1 MSKPCIV
8 SCSSLQP
15 EIEKLLKDGE
25 LDADVY
31 YLDKRLHEFP
41 DKLEIALQKELPKRV
56 AECPGRVVVVYGDYC
71 LGFQKS
77 MKDFV
82 KDHGAVKV
90 DAVNCIDCLLGGHG
104 AAFKRDPDH
113 KFFFLTPG
121 FLGFSLK
128 MLEEPRDKV
137 QEMFSSLEGIVLVES
152 LEPFDQQKV
161 QAFSE
166 HTGLPVTETIH
177 VGVEGV
183 KAVLDEAIAQL

>member
-8 SCSSLQP
+8 SCSILQP
-15 EIEKLLKDGE
+15 EIEKLLEQGD

-31 YLDKRLHEFP
+31 FLDKHLHMVP
-41 DKLEIALQKELPKRV
+41 DQLEIVLQKELPQRTTK
-56 AECPGRVVVVYGDYC
+56 CPGRVIVVYGDYC

-77 MKDFV
+77 MKEFV

-90 DAVNCIDCLLGGHG
+90 DAVNCIDCLMGGHG
-104 AAFKRDPDH
+104 ANLKRDPDH

-121 FLGFSLK
+121 FLDFSLEI
-128 MLEEPRDKV
+128 LEKPRDEAQKLC
-137 QEMFSSLEGIVLVES
+137 SSLEGIILVES
-152 LEPFDQQKV
+152 LEPLDQEKV

-166 HTGLPVTETIH
+166 HTGLPVIETLH
-177 VGVEGV
+177 VGLDGL